1 MSYTQGRNEDMNA
14 IIEIISLYFQM
25 ILKVYDFF
33 FLLYPILRLNDSYGI
48 QDNVVLAGIN
58 TEISRIT

>member
-14 IIEIISLYFQM
+14 IIEIISLDFQM
-25 ILKVYDFF
+25 ILKVYDF